1 MPHLRNKR
9 SPHGLLQTLTAAAVL
24 TLLPPPHPV
33 LAAAALEEVVVT
45 ARKRQESLQETP
57 IAITAFSADALREG
71 QINNISDLTNNVPGL
86 TRQEGD
92 KRANLSIRGIGTRL
106 SQITADPGVGVY
118 IDSIYMP
125 RNDSQLVDVLN
136 MESVQVLRGPQG
148 TLFGKNTAGGAILL
162 TTKKP
167 SETFEGFASVNLG
180 DRSRQFFRFGVS
192 GPIWQDTLSG
202 GIQLDHRKE
211 DGYRDDAFTGQDYG
225 DIDRK
230 SALGQL
236 RYQSGVL
243 TADLMYFYG
252 KVEEHTSPV
261 NCFLVQRTQLQAFT
275 APGQS
280 AGYGELC
287 ERSESL
293 LDDEKVIMDRSP
305 LVYEI
310 TSQLGGATLAW
321 DLKDFTVRSITGYLY
336 QDDIDLASQD
346 IDGTDLYT
354 LNNAYEYR
362 RQLAGNGIASDDE
375 TRKFFSQEFQLL
387 GDAFDEFLEYTVGL
401 YYSNEKI
408 DNNPGGNMIGPGG
421 WLGLTLPDGNVSLSP
436 PFISFREAIIRDFE
450 NTSAAAFGQAILNLS
465 ETWQLTVGGRFHW
478 EEKKA
483 AQVNYSSDSDLALGP
498 SLTRADFDAL
508 QNYLHPIIIDPE
520 IPGDEG
526 KEDWTEFNPAA
537 TLTMFAP
544 DAWYGETFNGG
555 IFYAS
560 AKNGFKAGG
569 FSPFGDQFLPFDPEE
584 VWTYELGYK
593 LDFLSSKLRLNGA
606 LYYSDYDDI
615 QINVTRNFPD
625 PNGIDRTENGIA
637 NAGKATLKGGEL
649 ELSAMPVDGLL
660 LNASASYTD
669 AEYDEFKD
677 LAPQL
682 DGSQLVIDRSDEDFA
697 YIPKWTW
704 SLIAQYEWQ
713 TEFGAI
719 TPRIHGYY
727 MGSVF
732 IGLDPASAQTP
743 EAYVDSYKVWNFR
756 LAFQPL
762 ALENVELAAYVNN
775 FTDENYFG
783 SGVASIEG
791 VGSVTLRPG
800 RQRSYGIELY
810 YTW

>member
-1 MPHLRNKR
+1 MTEFMRFHL
-9 SPHGLLQTLTAAAVL
+9 PLALLQVLTAVAGL

-33 LAAAALEEVVVT
+33 FASTALEEVVVT
-45 ARKRQESLQETP
+45 ARKREESLQETP
-57 IAITAFSADALREG
+57 IAITAFNANALREG

-162 TTKKP
+162 TTRKP
-167 SETFEGFASVNLG
+167 SETFEGFASVNVG
-180 DRSRQFFRFGVS
+180 DRSRQFFRFGMS
-192 GPIWQDTLSG
+192 GPLWQDTLSG
-202 GIQLDHRKE
+202 GIQLDRRKE

-236 RYQSGVL
+236 RYQSDVL

-275 APGQS
+275 APGQP

-287 ERSESL
+287 ERRESL

-321 DLKDFTVRSITGYLY
+321 DLEDFTVRSITGYLY

-387 GDAFDEFLEYTVGL
+387 GGAFDEFLEYTVGL

-421 WLGLTLPDGNVSLSP
+421 WLGLTQPDGSVALSP
-436 PFISFREAIIRDFE
+436 PFISFREAVIRNFE

-465 ETWQLTVGGRFHW
+465 ETWQLTLGGRFHW
-478 EEKKA
+478 EEKK
-483 AQVNYSSDSDLALGP
+483 SS
-498 SLTRADFDAL
+498 
-508 QNYLHPIIIDPE
+508 
-520 IPGDEG
+520 
-526 KEDWTEFNPAA
+526 
-537 TLTMFAP
+537 
-544 DAWYGETFNGG
+544 
-555 IFYAS
+555 
-560 AKNGFKAGG
+560 AG
-569 FSPFGDQFLPFDPEE
+569 
-584 VWTYELGYK
+584 
-593 LDFLSSKLRLNGA
+593 
-606 LYYSDYDDI
+606 
-615 QINVTRNFPD
+615 
-625 PNGIDRTENGIA
+625 
-637 NAGKATLKGGEL
+637 
-649 ELSAMPVDGLL
+649 
-660 LNASASYTD
+660 
-669 AEYDEFKD
+669 
-677 LAPQL
+677 
-682 DGSQLVIDRSDEDFA
+682 
-697 YIPKWTW
+697 
-704 SLIAQYEWQ
+704 
-713 TEFGAI
+713 
-719 TPRIHGYY
+719 
-727 MGSVF
+727 
-732 IGLDPASAQTP
+732 
-743 EAYVDSYKVWNFR
+743 
-756 LAFQPL
+756 
-762 ALENVELAAYVNN
+762 
-775 FTDENYFG
+775 
-783 SGVASIEG
+783 
-791 VGSVTLRPG
+791 
-800 RQRSYGIELY
+800 
-810 YTW
+810 